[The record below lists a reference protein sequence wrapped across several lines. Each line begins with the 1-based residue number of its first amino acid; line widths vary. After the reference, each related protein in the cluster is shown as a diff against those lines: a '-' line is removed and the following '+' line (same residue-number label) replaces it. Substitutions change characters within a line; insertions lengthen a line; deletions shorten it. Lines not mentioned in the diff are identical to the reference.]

1 MTTPSPMTHP
11 PHPYPAP
18 QPAPSRSRRG
28 PVAGLVAL
36 LLVVAT
42 AAAAFWW
49 TRGGDSGPLAGRPR
63 VTDTRAGLSYGVPED
78 WKHDPAKDKGLID
91 AFSSQITSKS
101 HGASTSAGG
110 TVLTGRA
117 GQTVPSAELRRMTES
132 AARSNAEF
140 FFPDQPAT
148 LEGSHAAVVDGQPAH
163 TVVLTI
169 PGDDG
174 RARLEMT
181 LVTAHGERTSFLLG
195 LITGA
200 SDPALTA
207 DLHDVLAST
216 TVS

>member
-18 QPAPSRSRRG
+18 RPAPPRSRRG

-36 LLVVAT
+36 LLVGAT
-42 AAAAFWW
+42 AVAAFVW

-63 VTDTRAGLSYGVPED
+63 VTDTRAGLSYGVPEG
-78 WKHDPAKDKGLID
+78 WTHDPAEDKGLID
-91 AFSSQITSKS
+91 AFSSQITSKA

-117 GQTVPSAELRRMTES
+117 GQTVARADLRRVTEA

-140 FFPDQPAT
+140 FFPDRPAT
-148 LEGSHAAVVDGQPAH
+148 LEESHAAVVDGRPAH
-163 TVVLTI
+163 TAVLRI
-169 PGDDG
+169 EGDGDG
-174 RARLEMT
+174 TRLEMT
-181 LVTAHGERTSFLLG
+181 LVTIHAERTSFLLG
-195 LITGA
+195 LTTGT
-200 SDPALTA
+200 SDPTLTA